1 MTVVKSMDQIQ
12 VVIGN
17 RVEEV
22 YNELVILLAYK
33 SRFKTKNN

>member
-17 RVEEV
+17 RVEEA